1 MLRFARRLCFREL
14 QSNTEDH
21 AAMQIATTHMN
32 GTPANDVD
40 IRLDTHGR
48 LWLDG
53 QPVLATQVVG
63 SRVQLIIPGAQHWIA
78 ATDYI
83 RVRQAALDQRH

>member
-1 MLRFARRLCFREL
+1 
-14 QSNTEDH
+14 
-21 AAMQIATTHMN
+21 MQIATTHMN

-40 IRLDTHGR
+40 IRLDTRSR

-63 SRVQLIIPGAQHWIA
+63 SRVQLIIPGAQFWITA
-78 ATDYI
+78 ADYI
-83 RVRQAALDQRH
+83 RVRQAVSDQEQ